1 MRNILKEPFSHR
13 YFTCINSCLVT
24 QYNSLQSEVHDPG
37 NTEEC
42 ALKSKRYTHNLL
54 SIPKSQNSQV
64 FCKWAA
70 NWVVNPDL
78 NEQKTTLLFCQSL
91 TQLCPTLYDPM
102 DSSMPG
108 FPVLHHL
115 PELAQI
121 HVHWISDAIQPS
133 HPLSSPFS
141 SCLQS
146 FSTSWSFLMSRLFTS
161 GDQGIGASASAS
173 VLPMNIQEKP
183 VALTI

>member
-1 MRNILKEPFSHR
+1 MSNVLKEPFSHR
-13 YFTCINSCLVT
+13 YFTCLSSCLVT
-24 QYNSLQSEVHDPG
+24 QYNSLQSDPG
-37 NTEEC
+37 NTKEC
-42 ALKSKRYTHNLL
+42 AMKWKRQAHNLL

-64 FCKWAA
+64 VCKWAA

-78 NEQKTTLLFCQSL
+78 NEQKAMLLFCSV
-91 TQLCPTLYDPM
+91 TQLCPTLCDAM

-115 PELAQI
+115 LEVAQI
-121 HVHWISDAIQPS
+121 HVHWVSDAIQPF

-146 FSTSWSFLMSRLFTS
+146 VSTSWSFLMSRLFTS
-161 GDQGIGASASAS
+161 GASASA
-173 VLPMNIQEKP
+173 LPMHIQKKP